1 MCDNNFDLLSKN
13 ILAPVNEFRLEFDK
27 QIKKIK
33 DDWAKANK
41 QLNDVI
47 SNYSKSRENFYTQKL
62 QDAESKTKQKF
73 RYICF
78 VVYRM
83 NPFYSLFIDH

>member
-1 MCDNNFDLLSKN
+1 MLGKN
-13 ILAPVNEFRLEFDK
+13 ILASVNEFRLDFDK
-27 QIKKIK
+27 KIKKIK

-47 SNYSKSRENFYTQKL
+47 NTYSKSRESFYTPKL
-62 QDAESKTKQKF
+62 QDAESKTRQKF

-78 VVYRM
+78 CY
-83 NPFYSLFIDH
+83 LL